1 MPGSYQPPNVSTFWV
16 RMIIAVKRNSTGRLI
31 CFQTSGVADGVGGW
45 REYGIDPSKFSSS
58 LMETC
63 KRLIE
68 KDKLDLNDDQNI
80 DHMTPIKIL
89 SHSYNT
95 LLENKNGLIGKCYD
109 RSTVFG
115 RHFRGFCL

>member
-1 MPGSYQPPNVSTFWV
+1 MAFDS
-16 RMIIAVKRNSTGRLI
+16 K
-31 CFQTSGVADGVGGW
+31 GVADGVGGW

-68 KDKLDLNDDQNI
+68 KDKLDLNDDKNI
-80 DHMTPIKIL
+80 NSQTPIKIL

-95 LLENKNGLIGKCYD
+95 LLENKNGLIGK
-109 RSTVFG
+109 
-115 RHFRGFCL
+115 